1 MHARGKPIADDVRLD
16 LVAKRA
22 IGFSGASLA
31 NLMNEAA
38 LRALRRSDIVIRRHD
53 ILNALDRITV
63 GLSLNSTQSFDVRER
78 VAVQLGALGHHRRD
92 EALVLAAELGER
104 RGALLQVELADLL
117 QDFPLLHGLILRAM
131 FRDELL
137 RQLVHVTYPIPEDV
151 RVAVTAP
158 VGVEIRDPTV
168 SLLAR
173 NEVAMFTS
181 HDNSYF

>member
-1 MHARGKPIADDVRLD
+1 
-16 LVAKRA
+16 
-22 IGFSGASLA
+22 
-31 NLMNEAA
+31 
-38 LRALRRSDIVIRRHD
+38 
-53 ILNALDRITV
+53 
-63 GLSLNSTQSFDVRER
+63 
-78 VAVQLGALGHHRRD
+78 
-92 EALVLAAELGER
+92 
-104 RGALLQVELADLL
+104 
-117 QDFPLLHGLILRAM
+117 M

-151 RVAVTAP
+151 GVAVAAP